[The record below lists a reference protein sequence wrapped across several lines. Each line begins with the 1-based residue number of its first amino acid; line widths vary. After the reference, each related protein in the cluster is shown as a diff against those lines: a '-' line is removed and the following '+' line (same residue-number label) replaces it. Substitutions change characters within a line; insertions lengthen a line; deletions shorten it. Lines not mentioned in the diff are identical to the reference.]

1 MNQYSLGDEPGRK
14 ELLDALLNY
23 LEREGRREREER
35 REGLSA
41 DAYFNL

>member
-23 LEREGRREREER
+23 LEREGR
-35 REGLSA
+35 EGEGR
-41 DAYFNL
+41 AYQLMPVIG